1 MNNNEWFEKAKKSIE
16 SLPYENVF
24 KLSELLNASG
34 WEKLSKGERINF
46 GKYFKN
52 EVLNNNIPEII
63 LISNNG
69 TAKYR
74 KIKNS

>member
-16 SLPYENVF
+16 LLPFDNVF
-24 KLSELLNASG
+24 TLPNLLNTSG
-34 WEKLSKGERINF
+34 WETLSRGERINF

-52 EVLNNNIPEII
+52 KVLNNNLPDII